1 MHSPSIS
8 NILTYKKNF
17 EQARPFVI
25 SLYLSRGARVEL
37 SAIEKRIRKCNVD
50 FAECG
55 FAVGELVSPFR
66 ALVCNTF
73 AAMTRECDVDVNE
86 NRFPNLLLV
95 HRNR

>member
-1 MHSPSIS
+1 M
-8 NILTYKKNF
+8 
-17 EQARPFVI
+17 
-25 SLYLSRGARVEL
+25 

-95 HRNR
+95 QRNRSAERAIGRGKSDKKDGGVSKGART

>member
-1 MHSPSIS
+1 M
-8 NILTYKKNF
+8 
-17 EQARPFVI
+17 
-25 SLYLSRGARVEL
+25 

>member
-1 MHSPSIS
+1 MRSSA
-8 NILTYKKNF
+8 LLRFRTYKKNF

-73 AAMTRECDVDVNE
+73 AAGDDEGVR
-86 NRFPNLLLV
+86 R
-95 HRNR
+95 